1 MHPAALAWVA
11 RHAPPATSV
20 VDVGGRDINGTVR
33 GCFPGAAYTS
43 VDLIDGPGVDVVAD
57 FATWEP
63 DDLVDVVVCCE
74 VAEHTEAWPELV
86 AHAADVLVDGGV
98 LIFTAAGPSR
108 APHSAFDG
116 GELRDG
122 EWYQA
127 VDPERLEEVLSG
139 HFDDV
144 TVVEDQALGDVWA
157 VAR

>member
-43 VDLIDGPGVDVVAD
+43 VDLIDGPSVDVVAD

-63 DDLVDVVVCCE
+63 AALADVVVCCE
-74 VAEHTEAWPELV
+74 VAEHTETWPELV
-86 AHAADVLVDGGV
+86 AHAADVLVDGGT
-98 LIFTAAGPSR
+98 LIFTAAGPTR
-108 APHSAFDG
+108 APHSALDG

-122 EWYQA
+122 EWYEA
-127 VDPERLEEVLSG
+127 VDPERLEEVLSE

-144 TVVEDQALGDVWA
+144 TVAEDQALGDVYA